1 MLETVLKGKVHR
13 ATVTEANLEYEG
25 SIDVGQDLM
34 EAAGIRP
41 YEQVMVA
48 NFTNGNRW
56 WTYAVPTEPGRVCL
70 NGGSARLGV
79 VGDIVTIFA
88 YAQVEPEEDVEIRV
102 VLVGPGNSI
111 KDVVTH

>member
-1 MLETVLKGKVHR
+1 MLETVLKGKIHR

-25 SIDVGQDLM
+25 SIDIANDLM

-56 WTYAVPTEPGRVCL
+56 STYAIPAASGVIGL
-70 NGGSARLGV
+70 NGGSARMGV
-79 VGDIVTIFA
+79 VGDVIAIFSFCQVT
-88 YAQVEPEEDVEIRV
+88 PEEDHTPRII
-102 VLVGPGNSI
+102 LVDGDNQVQRHISS
-111 KDVVTH
+111 